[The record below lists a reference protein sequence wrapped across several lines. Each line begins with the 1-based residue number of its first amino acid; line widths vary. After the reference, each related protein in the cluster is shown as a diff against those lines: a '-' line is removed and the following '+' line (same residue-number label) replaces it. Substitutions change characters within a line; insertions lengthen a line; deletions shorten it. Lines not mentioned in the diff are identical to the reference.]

1 MINLY
6 HGDCLKI
13 MNKLIAQGVKVDAV
27 VTDPPYGTTA
37 CKWDKIIPFD
47 EMWKRLKL
55 LRKDNT
61 PIVLFGTEPFSSF
74 LRLSNIK
81 EYKYDIIWKKSK
93 AGNSLSAKY
102 QPLKLHEN
110 ISIFY
115 KNFGTYNPQ
124 MRKGE
129 PYKRF
134 LNIKE
139 DHKNNH
145 KWGLKKIE
153 VFNEG
158 LRFPISVQDFPQKW
172 RKQDQ
177 IHPTQK
183 PVELMEYLIK
193 TYTNEEDTVLDFTMG
208 SGTTG
213 VACRN
218 LNRNFIGIE
227 LDFNYY
233 MTAWER
239 IYDARA

>member
-6 HGDCLKI
+6 HGDCLQI
-13 MNKLIAQGVKVDAV
+13 MDKLIADGVKVDAV

-61 PIVLFGTEPFSSF
+61 PIVLFSKEPFTSKIITSNLKHF
-74 LRLSNIK
+74 KYRWDWIKDKHSNFALS
-81 EYKYDIIWKKSK
+81 
-93 AGNSLSAKY
+93 KY
-102 QPLKLHEN
+102 QPLNFIEDVCVFYTHNYYPIMTQGTPNHSVGKGIRKKEN
-110 ISIFY
+110 KTSANTVTV
-115 KNFGTYNPQ
+115 KNKTDGWKYPRNYIYFNRCQ
-124 MRKGE
+124 
-129 PYKRF
+129 
-134 LNIKE
+134 
-139 DHKNNH
+139 KN
-145 KWGLKKIE
+145 
-153 VFNEG
+153 V
-158 LRFPISVQDFPQKW
+158 
-172 RKQDQ
+172 
-177 IHPTQK
+177 HPTQK
-183 PVELMEYLIK
+183 PVELMEYLLK
-193 TYTNEEDTVLDFTMG
+193 TYTREGDTVLDFTMG